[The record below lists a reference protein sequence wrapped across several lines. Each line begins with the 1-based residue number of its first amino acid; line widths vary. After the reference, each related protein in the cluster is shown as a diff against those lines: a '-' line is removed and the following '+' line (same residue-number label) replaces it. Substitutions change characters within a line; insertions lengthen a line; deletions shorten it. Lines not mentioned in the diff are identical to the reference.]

1 MKRTIQTPAR
11 EIPQGVRRGELLP
24 LRTLMQRLGIGRK
37 TVWEL
42 ERRGLRGVL
51 LGKQKYFTGDT
62 VVDLFLRLAEEPAGG
77 EGVADA

>member
-1 MKRTIQTPAR
+1 MKRTTQPQAR

-42 ERRGLRGVL
+42 ERRGLRGVM
-51 LGKQKYFTGDT
+51 LGKQKYFAGDT
-62 VVDLFLRLAEEPAGG
+62 VVDLFLRLAEETAGG
-77 EGVADA
+77 EGVDHA